1 MATNDYYLKVLAA
14 QTLGDDSA
22 EMKELQSNR
31 AAVEKVLR
39 AAFPGASATIRYGG
53 SKAKGTLI
61 RESYDLDI
69 VFYVPN
75 GNNAAGETLKDI
87 FGNVKNALAK
97 YYVVEP
103 KTSALRLRSGDQRSD
118 LHIDV
123 VPGRFTDD
131 SKTDCFLH
139 QENGE
144 KDRLK
149 TNLDVHIAHIR
160 DSGVV
165 DTLRLLKLWRVR
177 RRVQVKQF
185 VFELLGVKLL
195 KGKRQRPIEGQLVHF
210 FTEIANAGQPIAI
223 EDPANPA
230 GNDLT
235 ELLRGAWVSLQM
247 TAKSTLQEANANGW
261 ESVFGTNER
270 ARTAAS
276 LLGVGSVAPAAG
288 PLTFPNVP
296 RVDDKPRGFG

>member
-1 MATNDYYLKVLAA
+1 MATNDYYQKVLAA
-14 QTLGDDSA
+14 QTLGDDSP
-22 EMKELQSNR
+22 EMKELQTNR

-39 AAFPGASATIRYGG
+39 TAFPGASATIRYGG

-61 RESYDLDI
+61 RESYDLDV
-69 VFYVPN
+69 VFYLPS

-87 FGNVKNALAK
+87 FGNVKNVLAK
-97 YYVVEP
+97 HYAVEP
-103 KTSALRLRSGDQRSD
+103 RTSALRLRSRDQRSD

-131 SKTDCFLH
+131 TKTDCFLH

-144 KDRLK
+144 KDRHK

-177 RRVQVKQF
+177 RSVQVKQF
-185 VFELLGVKLL
+185 AFELLGVKLL
-195 KGKRQRPIEGQLVHF
+195 KGKRQRPIEEQLVHF
-210 FTEIANAGQPIAI
+210 FTEIANSTQPIAI

-230 GNDLT
+230 GNDLS
-235 ELLRGAWVSLQM
+235 ELLRGSWVGLQM
-247 TAKSTLQEANANGW
+247 AAKSTLQQANANGW
-261 ESVFGTNER
+261 ESVFSTSER
-270 ARTAAS
+270 AKAAPS
-276 LLGVGSVAPAAG
+276 LLGVGSAAPAAG